1 MSNNLPKIY
10 ASCRAGCNWETVHR
24 SEVEDIIIALQEAE
38 PESDGRWLLEEGK
51 TYKIKDFCEEGQAGW
66 AFTVKI
72 TRCVARTETGEV
84 IHEVTEEI
92 YIPLPEHNGYD
103 NFVKFR
109 FKGMEITNISSEP
122 KTYGVNIYY
131 DLNGSAQCLDC
142 LLTGKSDVSA
152 PSMYWPY
159 EIVDVYVEGAK
170 KVYAYTDDIALVGFK
185 GEKGEK
191 GDPPEVVQTTGGSET
206 AVMSQKATTDAF
218 NNYAS
223 CRAQP
228 ININFTIDANSEHFV
243 TQDII
248 ALPLKAGERFC
259 VTASAWC
266 TLFSIVNGVAQTE
279 LGRTYAGKAMYF
291 ISPSDIDGIGFYS
304 GNSTNESIKVNIHIE
319 TDTMVSAKNI
329 DKKLGDQARKNVA
342 LNSWVLKYYMKTNSI
357 SNTLTQTLV
366 GHHEWKHQLVAVSAG
381 DLFYIHGQGGGE
393 PKLWA
398 FTDTDYTVLTAS
410 PGSVTY
416 STPTLIC
423 APADGYL
430 LVNVNVN
437 TANGL
442 TKIVEPTISAQM
454 ADINSRLLNLKSFG
468 AVGDGVTDDT
478 DAINLALTQAT
489 NKVLFVPEGVY
500 LFSGTLHIHSGTT
513 VIGCGENSV
522 FQLADDFELDAVSWR
537 PDTYNAL
544 HKYPMIAIDETAQGC
559 LLKNFTLIG
568 QDAEFKDENE
578 DGILV
583 QGSNHILE
591 NLVVHNIN
599 YFKDKHASRWCLC
612 LGWGIN
618 VFKASVVTVRNCNVY
633 NSGYENIGVEESE
646 AVTISD
652 CKVGDGCQC
661 GMQVH
666 RYAEHIKIIG
676 NTVYQTENV
685 RDVNCAAF
693 TMDASVGVD
702 MNDILVANN
711 SFASHINTV
720 AAGENNVRII
730 GNYVDGILYSNT
742 IGNTAF
748 DGIYPKGLIISNNI
762 INGRINMKADNAVV
776 ANNIINNDTENYMIR
791 IYGNNVEMVGNV
803 GVGVGKTT
811 TTVEHI

>member
-1 MSNNLPKIY
+1 M
-10 ASCRAGCNWETVHR
+10 
-24 SEVEDIIIALQEAE
+24 AL
-38 PESDGRWLLEEGK
+38 
-51 TYKIKDFCEEGQAGW
+51 F
-66 AFTVKI
+66 
-72 TRCVARTETGEV
+72 
-84 IHEVTEEI
+84 
-92 YIPLPEHNGYD
+92 
-103 NFVKFR
+103 
-109 FKGMEITNISSEP
+109 
-122 KTYGVNIYY
+122 
-131 DLNGSAQCLDC
+131 NGSEDF
-142 LLTGKSDVSA
+142 LLKLT
-152 PSMYWPY
+152 
-159 EIVDVYVEGAK
+159 
-170 KVYAYTDDIALVGFK
+170 LK
-185 GEKGEK
+185 GDKGDK
-191 GDPPEVVQTTGGSET
+191 GDPTEVLQTTGGSTT
-206 AVMSQKATTDAF
+206 AVMSQKAVTDTF
-218 NNYAS
+218 TNYAS
-223 CRAQP
+223 HLAQP
-228 ININFTIDANSEHFV
+228 TDISFTVSANSDHAV
-243 TQDII
+243 AKDLIV
-248 ALPLKAGERFC
+248 LPLKAGERFC
-259 VTASAWC
+259 VTASAEC
-266 TLFSIVNGVAQTE
+266 SLYSIVGGVAQTE
-279 LGRTYAGKAMYF
+279 LGWTIVGKATYF
-291 ISPSDIDGIGFYS
+291 VSPSDVDGIGFYFS
-304 GNSTNESIKVNIHIE
+304 NKTSAPITVNVHIE
-319 TDTMVSAKNI
+319 TDGTVSAKNI
-329 DKKLGDQARKNVA
+329 DKKLGDQARENVT
-342 LNSWVLKYYMKTNSI
+342 LNSWVLKYYMKTNAI

-381 DLFYIHGQGGGE
+381 DLFYLHGQGGGE

-398 FTDTDYTVLTAS
+398 FTDTDYKVLATS
-410 PGSVTY
+410 PNSTTY

-423 APADGYL
+423 APTDGYL

-442 TKIVEPTISAQM
+442 TKIVEPSISTQ
-454 ADINSRLLNLKSFG
+454 INSRLLNLKSFG

-489 NKVLFVPEGVY
+489 NKILFIPEGVY

-513 VIGCGENSV
+513 IIGCGENSV
-522 FQLADDFELDAVSWR
+522 FQLADEFELDAVSWR
-537 PDTYNAL
+537 PETNNAKY
-544 HKYPMIAIDETAQGC
+544 KYPMIAIDETAQGC
-559 LLKNFTLIG
+559 SLKNFTLIG
-568 QDAEFKDENE
+568 QDAEWKDENE

-618 VFKASVVTVRNCNVY
+618 VFKASVVTVRNCHVY
-633 NSGYENIGVEESE
+633 DSGYENIGVEESV

-652 CKVGDGCQC
+652 CKVGDGCTC

-685 RDVNCAAF
+685 LDVNCAAF

-711 SFASHINTV
+711 SFASHVNTV

-730 GNYVDGILYSNT
+730 GNYIDGILYSNT

-762 INGRINMKADNAVV
+762 INGRINMKSDNAVV

-791 IYGNNVEMVGNV
+791 IYGNNVEMVGNI
-803 GVGVGKTT
+803 GVGLGKTT
-811 TTVEHI
+811 TKVEHT